1 VSGCMGLMNAGFG
14 VRLRPLD
21 FLRALFRRPAAFF
34 RPPAFRRAPFFA
46 PFLAPFLF
54 AGIDSLP
61 RG

>member
-1 VSGCMGLMNAGFG
+1 MGFMNAGFG

-21 FLRALFRRPAAFF
+21 FLLALFRRPADFF
-34 RPPAFRRAPFFA
+34 RAAPFRRAPPFLA
-46 PFLAPFLF
+46 PFLAPFFF